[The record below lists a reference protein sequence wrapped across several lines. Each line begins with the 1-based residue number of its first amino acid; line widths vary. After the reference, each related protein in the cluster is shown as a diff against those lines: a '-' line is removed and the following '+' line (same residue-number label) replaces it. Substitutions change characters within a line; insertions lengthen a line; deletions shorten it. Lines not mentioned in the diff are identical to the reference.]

1 MKKDR
6 RICDIHRRE
15 MWDFVVYA
23 LLIMLL
29 SLILFDTILLG
40 GDGLGITATLVA
52 MGAVRICAEIRKLRE
67 YFIRLENANRA
78 ERAGLTMPRI
88 YEDCDD
94 ISEAI
99 NSRPSQKG
107 PPS

>member
-15 MWDFVVYA
+15 TWDIIVYVI
-23 LLIMLL
+23 LILLL
-29 SLILFDTILLG
+29 SLIIFDTILLG

-52 MGAVRICAEIRKLRE
+52 MGAVRICSEIRKLRE
-67 YFIRLENANRA
+67 YFVKLENANRA
-78 ERAGLTMPRI
+78 ERAGLAMPSL
-88 YEDCDD
+88 YEDTDD
-94 ISEAI
+94 IREAVHEA
-99 NSRPSQKG
+99 RFKKG